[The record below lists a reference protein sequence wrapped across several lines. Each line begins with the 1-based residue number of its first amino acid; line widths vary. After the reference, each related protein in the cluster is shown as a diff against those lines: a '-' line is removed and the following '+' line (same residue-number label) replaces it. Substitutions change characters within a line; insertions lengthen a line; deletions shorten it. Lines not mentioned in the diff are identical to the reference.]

1 MRMVSENLAV
11 IQEIEMLRQE
21 LDVSRDQLD
30 NLQKN
35 HEVSETKSKTD
46 LKVLVKEVKSLRNSQ
61 SDLKQEL
68 SNLMKV
74 KIELEVILCP
84 KSMYPFNFRQFV

>member
-74 KIELEVILCP
+74 KIELEVILFP